1 MFQDNVYVIH
11 VKAKS
16 MISQWIRICI
26 VGFIFVMLP
35 AGATPVWATQT
46 HGEPEGLFVHQMS
59 HLFFIFSMGLLIYW
73 LRQRQLVKQ
82 KAWCYIQYGALLFIL
97 WNIDTFGVHLM
108 DEQGDLI
115 RIQRLDDWH
124 LQIDTAARHRSLGFI
139 YYIAKLDHLL
149 CVPALFYLYL
159 GLKRL
164 YYSEGQSTETKVS
177 S

>member
-1 MFQDNVYVIH
+1 
-11 VKAKS
+11 
-16 MISQWIRICI
+16 MISQWNRICKGGI
-26 VGFIFVMLP
+26 IFVILLVE
-35 AGATPVWATQT
+35 ATPVWATQT

-73 LRQRQLVKQ
+73 LRQRELVKQ

-97 WNIDTFGVHLM
+97 WNIDTFGVHLL

-124 LQIDTAARHRSLGFI
+124 IQIDMGARYRSLGFI

-164 YYSEGQSTETKVS
+164 YNSEGQSTETKVS